1 VSWIG
6 LNDRQTA
13 RFDPRGITCADA
25 GVAASQPRG
34 ALAENALPQD
44 TLLCQGSL
52 VVETRF
58 DPARKQPQILISLA
72 RELPWPCG
80 IALQISETGQLCWLH
95 RQGRASSKG
104 TLDLNLL
111 TQPDRLRISYCWDAP
126 ARSAALTVLDLDSG
140 QALTTPVA
148 DPAPLLTHD
157 LARIILDPGSRPVTG
172 DTDGHMPGTPD
183 EHANFLAPPHTELH
197 PEAHL
202 GRDLRLI
209 ALADQEEPALMAP
222 TLAGDTLIDTEYG
235 ARPVRDLHPGDL
247 ICLANGDIAPLRG
260 LVTRQ
265 LPARGW
271 FAPVELRAPF
281 FRLRHNL
288 RVAQDH
294 QLLLTGPDADY
305 LFGESH
311 HLVKARHLLHHNGA
325 RLCPGLQQTLYQLLF
340 DDHYCVQAGG
350 IGSESL
356 FTGQIAAQPALL
368 ARSALAQTPARQI
381 PRHEH
386 RYRPVLGRFETETLL
401 RATSV

>member
-6 LNDRQTA
+6 LNDRQIGC
-13 RFDPRGITCADA
+13 FDPRGIACADA

-34 ALAENALPQD
+34 ALAENALPEHA
-44 TLLCQGSL
+44 LLCQGSL

-58 DPARKQPQILISLA
+58 DPARNQPQILISLA
-72 RELPWPCG
+72 HDLPWPCR

-95 RQGRASSKG
+95 RQGPMNSTGCSRGA
-104 TLDLNLL
+104 LDLNLL
-111 TQPDRLRISYCWDAP
+111 TQPDRLRISYSWDAP
-126 ARSAALTVLDLDSG
+126 ARSAWLTALDLDTG

-148 DPAPLLTHD
+148 DPAPLLLRD
-157 LARIILDPGSRPVTG
+157 LARILLDPAS
-172 DTDGHMPGTPD
+172 
-183 EHANFLAPPHTELH
+183 
-197 PEAHL
+197 HL
-202 GRDLRLI
+202 GHSATAAHPVEFTGVRIDNQTGRHLGPDLRLI
-209 ALADQEEPALMAP
+209 ALSDQVEPALMAP

-247 ICLANGDIAPLRG
+247 ICLAGGDIAPLRA
-260 LVTRQ
+260 LVARQ
-265 LPARGW
+265 LPASGW
-271 FAPVELRAPF
+271 FAPVELQAPF
-281 FRLRHNL
+281 FGLRQSIC
-288 RVAQDH
+288 VAQDH

-340 DDHYCVQAGG
+340 DDHSCVQAAG

-368 ARSALAQTPARQI
+368 ARSALAQMPLTQI
-381 PRHEH
+381 PQHTR
-386 RYRPVLGRFETETLL
+386 RYRPVLGRFETETLI
-401 RATSV
+401 RATS